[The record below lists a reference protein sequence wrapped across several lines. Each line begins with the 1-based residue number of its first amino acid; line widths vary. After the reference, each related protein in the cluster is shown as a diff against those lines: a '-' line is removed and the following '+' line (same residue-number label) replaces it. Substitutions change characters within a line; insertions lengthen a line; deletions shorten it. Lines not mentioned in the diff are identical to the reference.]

1 MKKFKLFALAVM
13 AMLSTN
19 VFAEGADNVADKT
32 FFDALGIQ
40 YQIITPYTAAT
51 TTTPA
56 VQGTVKVLK
65 YNNTLLTT
73 DIEIPESTNN
83 VESTVDIPTSY
94 LYKVVEI
101 DAYTATN
108 TQFKGAK
115 AGKITIPATVTKI
128 GNGAFENIE
137 ATEVVIKAG
146 SGLTSIGKDA
156 FKGATKLAKFGSA
169 NAIGLATIGANA
181 FQGTALTEFTF
192 GVDLTSIGAEAF
204 KGTKIVTLDFS
215 ACTKFSA
222 ATGTDVILRW
232 FTDDVADSGFN
243 TNATL
248 TTVKL
253 PASLADTSK
262 KVDIAGS
269 AFKGCTALT
278 TIGATAGTATIPA
291 LVSNIG
297 AGAFLQT
304 AITKVD
310 MSANAITTIAAWFS
324 KTGDATVDPSKLQQ
338 IILKSDAAY
347 ASFAGLK
354 GISTLAKV
362 GITGAEYALPATT
375 TAGAIVEGMF
385 AGTALTQLDLSKI
398 TAAVSPLPA
407 LFYSV
412 DGTSKFN
419 GGSTSLTTVVL
430 NNQTVALAANAFAG
444 CTALESLTIKQA
456 DGTAVDDLSTITTVN
471 TAAFWG
477 TKIATMKF
485 ANVLATF
492 ATPFAY
498 PATATTAQQDL
509 ARSNATSLSVDM
521 SACTTNFNAGIP
533 ANTFQKVAALT
544 SIKLPAGLT
553 IIGANAFEGT
563 GLKEVALPATITQN
577 ATATDRGIKKE
588 AFKDC
593 ASLTK
598 ITFYPATENKSI
610 FATDDVFSGCNMVGI
625 YTTASYATL
634 VGNAP
639 TYSKWVTSSAEELTT
654 VKDKVHNYAMK
665 GFVSDGNYSFDAEK
679 CQVYEGYIDG
689 TDVVM
694 SQLQKRSGKYNVPAG
709 HAVIVRT
716 AEATTLQP
724 QTYTP
729 VGDDSDNSMI
739 FGRMSVTGAN
749 PYGENALRSTY
760 VDLDGDGN
768 FELEAELT
776 RAQVYKNYMYVL
788 VNNATAGFGFQHFT
802 GSKIKKGNIYV
813 INPNNSPAARLN
825 IIWLDENGNVE
836 EDATAIKGIQN
847 AKAENGAIYNLAGQ
861 KVNAA
866 YKGVVI
872 KDGKKYMQK

>member
-19 VFAEGADNVADKT
+19 VFAEGADNVANKT

-128 GNGAFENIE
+128 GKGAFENIE

-146 SGLTSIGKDA
+146 SGLTSIGDDA

-192 GVDLTSIGAEAF
+192 GVDLTSIGAAAF
-204 KGTKIVTLDFS
+204 KGTKIVSLDFS

-222 ATGTDVILRW
+222 AAGTAVILRW
-232 FTDDVADSGFN
+232 FTDDTANSGFN

-253 PASLADTSK
+253 PASLATAAN
-262 KVDIAGS
+262 KVDIDAS

-278 TIGATAGTATIPA
+278 TIGATANTAIIPA
-291 LVSNIG
+291 FVSAIG
-297 AGAFLQT
+297 NNAFENT
-304 AITKVD
+304 AITKFD
-310 MSANAITTIAAWFS
+310 MSASPIATIGSWFS
-324 KTGDATVDPSKLQQ
+324 TKPATGADPSKLQQ
-338 IILKSDAAY
+338 IILNSNAADAVAY
-347 ASFAGLK
+347 ASFAGLTN
-354 GISTLAKV
+354 ISTLKKV
-362 GITGAEYALPATT
+362 GIVGAEYALPAKT
-375 TAGAIVEGMF
+375 TAAAIADDIF
-385 AGTALTQLDLSKI
+385 AGTALEQLDLSKVE
-398 TAAVSPLPA
+398 AAVATFPTI
-407 LFYSV
+407 V
-412 DGTSKFN
+412 KGIT
-419 GGSTSLTTVVL
+419 TLTAVVL
-430 NNQTVALAANAFAG
+430 NNQTTALKAEAFYG
-444 CTALESLTIKQA
+444 CTSLNSLTVKDKDGAAKDLTAIKTINTGA
-456 DGTAVDDLSTITTVN
+456 FYRTALSSLTFGAGLTTITTPW
-471 TAAFWG
+471 A
-477 TKIATMKF
+477 I
-485 ANVLATF
+485 
-492 ATPFAY
+492 
-498 PATATTAQQDL
+498 
-509 ARSNATSLSVDM
+509 NATDATDAAKKDLPYSLAETLSVDL
-521 SACTTNFNAGIP
+521 SATQLTGKVLP

-544 SIKLPAGLT
+544 SIKLPADL
-553 IIGANAFEGT
+553 IEIGANAFEGT
-563 GLKEVALPATITQN
+563 GLTTVDLPKTITQH
-577 ATATDRGIKKE
+577 ATATSRGIKAN

-598 ITFYPATENKSI
+598 ITFYPETETASI
-610 FATDDVFSGCNMVGI
+610 FATDDVFSGCSMVGI
-625 YTTASYATL
+625 YVTATYAAIGGPVTAT
-634 VGNAP
+634 VAP
-639 TYSKWVTSSAEELTT
+639 TYSKWVTSGAVTVET
-654 VKDKVHNYAMK
+654 VKDKVHPYAMK
-665 GFVSDGNYSFDAEK
+665 GFIADGNYCFDAEK
-679 CQVYEGYIDG
+679 CQVYEAYIDG
-689 TDVVM
+689 TEVVM
-694 SQLQKRSGKYNVPAG
+694 SPLQKRDGKYNVPAG

-716 AEATTLQP
+716 AEATTINPL
-724 QTYTP
+724 TYTA
-729 VGDDSDNSMI
+729 SATNSSMI
-739 FGRMSVTGAN
+739 FGRMSVTATA
-749 PYGENALRSTY
+749 PWGENVLRSTY
-760 VDLDGDGN
+760 IDLGTG
-768 FELEAELT
+768 FKLEEELT

-813 INPNNSPAARLN
+813 INPTNIPAGARLN

-836 EDATAIKGIQN
+836 YDATAIQSVK
-847 AKAENGAIYNLAGQ
+847 AAEAENGAVYNLAGQ
-861 KVNAA
+861 KVSAA

>member
-19 VFAEGADNVADKT
+19 VFAEGADNVAYKT

-128 GNGAFENIE
+128 GKGAFENIE

-146 SGLTSIGKDA
+146 SGLTSIGDDA

-192 GVDLTSIGAEAF
+192 GVDLTSIGAAAF
-204 KGTKIVTLDFS
+204 KGTKIVSLDFS

-222 ATGTDVILRW
+222 AAGTAVILRW
-232 FTDDVADSGFN
+232 FTDDTANSGFN

-253 PASLADTSK
+253 PASLATAAN
-262 KVDIAGS
+262 KVDIDAS

-278 TIGATAGTATIPA
+278 TIGATANTAIIPA
-291 LVSNIG
+291 FVSAIG
-297 AGAFLQT
+297 NNAFENT
-304 AITKVD
+304 AITKFD
-310 MSANAITTIAAWFS
+310 MSASPIATIGSWFS
-324 KTGDATVDPSKLQQ
+324 TKPATGADPSKLQQ
-338 IILKSDAAY
+338 IILNSNAADAVAY
-347 ASFAGLK
+347 ASFAGLTN
-354 GISTLAKV
+354 ISTLKKV
-362 GITGAEYALPATT
+362 GIVGAEYALPAKTK
-375 TAGAIVEGMF
+375 AAAIADDIF
-385 AGTALTQLDLSKI
+385 AGTALEQLDLSKVE
-398 TAAVSPLPA
+398 AAVATFPTI
-407 LFYSV
+407 V
-412 DGTSKFN
+412 KGIT
-419 GGSTSLTTVVL
+419 TLTAVVL
-430 NNQTVALAANAFAG
+430 NNQTTALKAEAFYG
-444 CTALESLTIKQA
+444 CTSLNSLTVKDKDGAAKDLTAIKTINTGA
-456 DGTAVDDLSTITTVN
+456 FYRTALSSLTFGAGLTTITTPWAIN
-471 TAAFWG
+471 TTDAADA
-477 TKIATMKF
+477 TKKDLPYS
-485 ANVLATF
+485 LAET
-492 ATPFAY
+492 
-498 PATATTAQQDL
+498 
-509 ARSNATSLSVDM
+509 LSVDL
-521 SACTTNFNAGIP
+521 SATQLTGKVLP

-544 SIKLPAGLT
+544 SIKLPADL
-553 IIGANAFEGT
+553 IEIGANAFEGT
-563 GLKEVALPATITQN
+563 GLTTVDLPKTITQH
-577 ATATDRGIKKE
+577 ATATSRGIKAN

-598 ITFYPATENKSI
+598 ITFYPETETASI
-610 FATDDVFSGCNMVGI
+610 FATDDVFSGCSMVGI
-625 YTTASYATL
+625 YVTATYAAIGGPVTAT
-634 VGNAP
+634 VAP
-639 TYSKWVTSSAEELTT
+639 TYSKWVTSGAVTVET
-654 VKDKVHNYAMK
+654 VKDKVHPYAMK
-665 GFVSDGNYSFDAEK
+665 GFIADGNYCFDAEK
-679 CQVYEGYIDG
+679 CQVYEAYIDG
-689 TDVVM
+689 TEVVM
-694 SQLQKRSGKYNVPAG
+694 SPLQKRDGKYNVPAG

-716 AEATTLQP
+716 AEATTINPL
-724 QTYTP
+724 TYTA
-729 VGDDSDNSMI
+729 SATNSSMI
-739 FGRMSVTGAN
+739 FGRMSVTGTN
-749 PYGENALRSTY
+749 PYGENVLRSTY
-760 VDLDGDGN
+760 IDITAET
-768 FELEAELT
+768 FKLEEELT

-813 INPNNSPAARLN
+813 INPTNIPAGARLN

-836 EDATAIKGIQN
+836 YDATAIQSVK
-847 AKAENGAIYNLAGQ
+847 AAEAENGAVYNLAGQ
-861 KVNAA
+861 KVSAA